1 MNIEKNLTDKALFTL
16 KDAEGGKDNIK
27 SRLDLQEM
35 GTRSSLHLREVQG
48 SYHVIMW
55 LVTLCFPKKV

>member
-27 SRLDLQEM
+27 SQLHLQEM

-48 SYHVIMW
+48 LNYVIMPM
-55 LVTLCFPKKV
+55 VCHTFFF